1 MIDSQTTYCLGSG
14 NSCPQL
20 PCERCNRSLQPFDRD
35 GLVDPRVKPEDGH
48 DGVGDETDHHKI
60 ANKPNA
66 PISMIKAATVIA
78 IGRIAL

>member
-1 MIDSQTTYCLGSG
+1 LTYFARRPIGA
-14 NSCPQL
+14 
-20 PCERCNRSLQPFDRD
+20 PCTFRTGDAGRD
-35 GLVDPRVKPEDGH
+35 GRVNPRVKPEDGH

>member
-1 MIDSQTTYCLGSG
+1 MAGTTPGHDG
-14 NSCPQL
+14 EIIKPL
-20 PCERCNRSLQPFDRD
+20 PHFSAC
-35 GLVDPRVKPEDGH
+35 VVKPED
-48 DGVGDETDHHKI
+48 DEHDHHKI